1 MNAYTLV
8 SPLFSISEH
17 TEPYKNLSFVSK
29 IIFIIVNHNSP
40 WGPWFGKSNC
50 KKKKWKY
57 FLSLFAFC
65 FHIPLMNEWA
75 QQTVTCDGA
84 CACACKFRG
93 RGEVSSELLIS
104 FKIIWANSEVHTIL
118 HQALNL
124 LRLVHTTQ
132 QIIWAPFP
140 ILCIAPLPQGGSFYP
155 RLSWPVEHSVPARP
169 SMPGREPAL
178 LPDLWGL
185 VNDH

>member
-93 RGEVSSELLIS
+93 GVLKLRIDQEACNIECKVNKPFNLFKLLCCYWFKTWQIS
-104 FKIIWANSEVHTIL
+104 DTRLGHKMENSVL
-118 HQALNL
+118 KA
-124 LRLVHTTQ
+124 
-132 QIIWAPFP
+132 
-140 ILCIAPLPQGGSFYP
+140 
-155 RLSWPVEHSVPARP
+155 SWICKAFR
-169 SMPGREPAL
+169 
-178 LPDLWGL
+178 
-185 VNDH
+185 